1 MYYPYL
7 RGRQFELLALRGL
20 LDSNDFL
27 SYVRPVIEPVRREF
41 GPLRSAG
48 REFSSANFH
57 PYLIVNPSV
66 GELAQAQG
74 PGAMVDFL
82 GDGSGETSA
91 YKPAF
96 ICNSWLLENF
106 DLVEKFRGALL
117 ICVDSGV
124 PDSEIISLAQADAI
138 SEVMLF
144 EPDGHR
150 ALKMGIQNCG
160 VPIVRLDNRFSAE
173 QRNADYLSIPPEK
186 FSEELSFF
194 TNDRY
199 AGYSDFTLLPMQF
212 SDGGFLP
219 RAVVIHWSF
228 LKQSSMGVTEI
239 WMAHY
244 TSTSNYSTTNV
255 AGKFMEAAEKLLTSA
270 EKPYFSENQAL
281 KELDTYYHSNRYP
294 GLGVLKKLTVQN
306 HILINAEFL
315 SRNATRTT
323 R

>member
-27 SYVRPVIEPVRREF
+27 SYVRPVIEPVRKDF
-41 GPLRSAG
+41 SPLRLASK
-48 REFSSANFH
+48 EFASANFN

-66 GELAQAQG
+66 GELAQA
-74 PGAMVDFL
+74 PGAVADFL
-82 GDGSGETSA
+82 EDSLEGTCT

-96 ICNSWLLENF
+96 ICNNWLLDNF
-106 DLVEKFRGALL
+106 DWVEKFRGALL

-124 PDSEIISLAQADAI
+124 PDNEIISLAQADAI

-270 EKPYFSENQAL
+270 EKPHFSENQAL
-281 KELDTYYHSNRYP
+281 KELDTYYRSNRYP
-294 GLGVLKKLTVQN
+294 GLGVLKKLTMQN

>member
-27 SYVRPVIEPVRREF
+27 SYVRPVIEPVRKDF
-41 GPLRSAG
+41 SPLRLASK
-48 REFSSANFH
+48 EFASANFN

-66 GELAQAQG
+66 GELAQA
-74 PGAMVDFL
+74 PGAVVDFL
-82 GDGSGETSA
+82 GDSLEGTCA

-96 ICNSWLLENF
+96 ICNKWLLDNF
-106 DLVEKFRGALL
+106 DWVEQFRGALL
-117 ICVDSGV
+117 ICVDSSV
-124 PDSEIISLAQADAI
+124 PDSKIISLAQAGAI

-144 EPDGHR
+144 EPNGHR
-150 ALKMGIQNCG
+150 ALKDGIQNCG

-194 TNDRY
+194 TKDGY

-212 SDGGFLP
+212 SEGGFLP

-315 SRNATRTT
+315 SKNATRTA

>member
-27 SYVRPVIEPVRREF
+27 SYVRPVIEPVRKDFGSLRLARKEF
-41 GPLRSAG
+41 ARAS
-48 REFSSANFH
+48 FN

-66 GELAQAQG
+66 GELAQA
-74 PGAMVDFL
+74 PGAVADFL
-82 GDGSGETSA
+82 GDSPEGTCA

-96 ICNSWLLENF
+96 ICNNWLLGHL
-106 DLVEKFRGALL
+106 DWVEKFRGALL

-124 PDSEIISLAQADAI
+124 PDNEIISLAQADAI

-270 EKPYFSENQAL
+270 EKPCFSENQAL
-281 KELDTYYHSNRYP
+281 KELDTYYRSNRYP